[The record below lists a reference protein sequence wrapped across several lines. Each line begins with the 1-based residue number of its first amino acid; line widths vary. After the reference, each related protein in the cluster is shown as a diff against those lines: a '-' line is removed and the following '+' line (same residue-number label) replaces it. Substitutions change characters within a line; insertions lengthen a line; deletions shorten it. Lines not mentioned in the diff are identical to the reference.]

1 MKNNIKKVIALILSI
16 VTVFT
21 VFATTAFATEDISF
35 RMTNRYMTIY
45 YGNSEQLTVYTN
57 SDDVYFTSSDERVAT
72 VDENG
77 VVTSKGIGECV
88 ITAGV
93 EGTDIKEECTIRV
106 ELLWWEFFNNFVTFI
121 QNLFTDYFLVRVS

>member
-1 MKNNIKKVIALILSI
+1 MKKIVKKAIAIILSI

-21 VFATTAFATEDISF
+21 VFVATAFAGEEVDF
-35 RMTNRYMTIY
+35 RMLNRYMTLY
-45 YGNSEQLTVYTN
+45 YGNSAELIVCTN

-88 ITAGV
+88 ITAGINR
-93 EGTDIKEECTIRV
+93 TDIKEECTVKI
-106 ELLWWEFFNNFVTFI
+106 ELLWWEVFRNIIYFAK
-121 QNLFTDYFLVRVS
+121 NLLGV

>member
-1 MKNNIKKVIALILSI
+1 MKNNIKKAIALILSI

-21 VFATTAFATEDISF
+21 VFATTAFAGEEVDF
-35 RMTNRYMTIY
+35 RMLNRYMTLY
-45 YGNSEQLTVYTN
+45 YGNSAELIVYTD

-93 EGTDIKEECTIRV
+93 NGTDIKEECTVKV
-106 ELLWWEFFNNFVTFI
+106 ELLWWEVFRNIIYFAK
-121 QNLFTDYFLVRVS
+121 NLLGV

>member
-1 MKNNIKKVIALILSI
+1 MKNIVKKAIAIILSI

-21 VFATTAFATEDISF
+21 VFATTAFAEEEVDF
-35 RMTNRYMTIY
+35 RMLNRYMTLY
-45 YGNSEQLTVYTN
+45 YGNSAELIVYTN

-93 EGTDIKEECTIRV
+93 NGTDIKEECTVKV
-106 ELLWWEFFNNFVTFI
+106 ELLWWEVFRNIIYFVK
-121 QNLFTDYFLVRVS
+121 NLLGV

>member
-1 MKNNIKKVIALILSI
+1 MKNNIKKVLALILSI
-16 VTVFT
+16 ITVFSSFT
-21 VFATTAFATEDISF
+21 TSFATYEEDISF

-45 YGNSEQLTVYTN
+45 YGNSAELTIYTN
-57 SDDVYFTSSDERVAT
+57 SDDVYFTSSNEKVAT

-93 EGTDIKEECTIRV
+93 EGTDLKEECTVKV
-106 ELLWWEFFNNFVTFI
+106 ELLWWKFFDNLITFI
-121 QNLFTDYFLVRVS
+121 RNLIMDLSVA

>member
-1 MKNNIKKVIALILSI
+1 MKNNIKKAIALILSI

-21 VFATTAFATEDISF
+21 VCATTAFATEEDISF

-45 YGNSEQLTVYTN
+45 YGYSAELTIYTN
-57 SDDVYFTSSDERVAT
+57 SDDVYFTSSNEKVAT
-72 VDENG
+72 VDKNG

-93 EGTDIKEECTIRV
+93 EGTDLKEECTVKV
-106 ELLWWEFFNNFVTFI
+106 ELLWWKFFDNLIAFI
-121 QNLFTDYFLVRVS
+121 RNLLMDLSIVS

>member
-1 MKNNIKKVIALILSI
+1 MKNIAKKAIAIILSI

-21 VFATTAFATEDISF
+21 VFATTAFAEEEVDF
-35 RMTNRYMTIY
+35 RMLNRYMTLY
-45 YGNSEQLTVYTN
+45 YGNSAELIVYTN

-77 VVTSKGIGECV
+77 VVTSKSIGECV

-93 EGTDIKEECTIRV
+93 NGTDIKEECTVKV
-106 ELLWWEFFNNFVTFI
+106 ELLWWEVFRNIIYFVK
-121 QNLFTDYFLVRVS
+121 NLLGI

>member
-1 MKNNIKKVIALILSI
+1 MKNNIKKVLALILSI
-16 VTVFT
+16 ITVFSSFT
-21 VFATTAFATEDISF
+21 TSFATYEEDISF

-45 YGNSEQLTVYTN
+45 YGYSDELTIYTN
-57 SDDVYFTSSDERVAT
+57 SDDVYFTSSNEKVAT

-93 EGTDIKEECTIRV
+93 EGTDLKEECTVKV
-106 ELLWWEFFNNFVTFI
+106 ELLWWKFFDNLIAFI
-121 QNLFTDYFLVRVS
+121 RNLLMDFSIAH

>member
-1 MKNNIKKVIALILSI
+1 MKNIVKKAIAIILSI

-21 VFATTAFATEDISF
+21 VFATTAFAGEEVDF
-35 RMTNRYMTIY
+35 RMLNRYMTLY
-45 YGNSEQLTVYTN
+45 YGNSAELIVYTD

-93 EGTDIKEECTIRV
+93 NGTDIKEECSVKV
-106 ELLWWEFFNNFVTFI
+106 ELLWWEVFGNIIYFVK
-121 QNLFTDYFLVRVS
+121 NLLDV